1 MNKILIPIDL
11 SKSSINQLDTFIQN
25 AQEECV
31 ECLSMFSNFLTNSTT
46 ELLFNIE
53 TKSLYI
59 KMPSNFK
66 TKFEELKVKYAIECK
81 INLVPFVSFTTNA
94 FNNFIEWNSF
104 FNYNVPKNLESKMS
118 VNPNKFITKS
128 K

>member
-66 TKFEELKVKYAIECK
+66 TKFEEFHDEHGITLCIDQESWRFS
-81 INLVPFVSFTTNA
+81 N
-94 FNNFIEWNSF
+94 
-104 FNYNVPKNLESKMS
+104 NLEEKVPVWSQLVIK
-118 VNPNKFITKS
+118 T
-128 K
+128 